1 MGFQCTDCVHSGSQ
15 QQKRQHREYQNAGR
29 GTRTIAGARPTN
41 SVVVTMTLL
50 AVNVL
55 LYLITAVQAKSLD
68 NSNASINLLGV
79 MQPFAALVDGEWWRI
94 ITSGFVHFGIIHIA
108 VNMFSLWMMGR
119 DLEKVFGKARY
130 LALYFVSL
138 LGSSVAVLLFDN
150 PGQVSGGAS
159 GALFGLMGCYAV
171 IVVKLKLNPSGL
183 LITLAINAYVTFAI
197 PGISILAH
205 VGGLITGALVSVAL
219 LYAPERDRVRWQV
232 IGVGIIVVALVGL
245 VVYRGA
251 VLNSMV

>member
-1 MGFQCTDCVHSGSQ
+1 MHAGSQ
-15 QQKRQHREYQNAGR
+15 QTRQQHREYQNSGK

-55 LYLITAVQAKSLD
+55 VYLITALQAKSLD
-68 NSNASINLLGV
+68 NSNSSIDLAGA
-79 MQPFAALVDGEWWRI
+79 MQPVAALADGQWWRI
-94 ITSGFVHFGIIHIA
+94 VTSGFVHFGIIHIA
-108 VNMFSLWMMGR
+108 ANMFSLWMIGR
-119 DLEKVFGKARY
+119 ALEQVFGKVRY
-130 LALYFVSL
+130 AALYFVAL

-150 PGQVSGGAS
+150 PLQISGGAS

-183 LITLAINAYVTFAI
+183 LITLAINAYITFSI

-205 VGGLITGALVSVAL
+205 VGGLITGALVAVAL

-232 IGVGIIVVALVGL
+232 IGVSIIAVALIGL
-245 VVYRGA
+245 TVYRA
-251 VLNSMV
+251 AALSSLLA